1 MQFSLPYSIATKEFP
16 NNLQNEKIKS
26 FIGWDGV
33 VVFDEDTDILDMLK
47 NYAYQYQ
54 CYSEACGRCT
64 PGKYGGRVLYDLLHK
79 IQNDPENLLE
89 NIDQL
94 ERTAHLMQNA
104 SKCEIGK
111 TTPKPILQM
120 LQTRREI
127 FLNPKKIANNQKYI
141 SKITAPCTDACP
153 SHVNIPAYIEG
164 VRDMLFADSLS
175 ATRSSMPLAQV
186 CGRVCPHPCEN
197 ACRRSILDEPIS
209 IMELKRI
216 GADYEFDM
224 HLSYQHS
231 KTPAQSPSTQKKV
244 AVIGAGPGGL
254 SSAYYLAIEGIGVDV
269 YEALP
274 VLGGEVA
281 VGVPNYRMPI
291 SHYNHDIDM
300 LKDLGVRFHTSS
312 AMDETSML
320 ELEKSHQAIVLATGA
335 RISKKLGFPGEDSS
349 LDGYLPAIKFMDEVN
364 LAQKFNLCEF
374 PDITGKN
381 IICVG
386 GGFTSMDVVRSAIR
400 LGAKSVTMLY
410 RRDEATIIRNTSKEE
425 YHESVEE
432 GVKFEFLSA
441 VVDIVSKDGKI
452 IAVDIGQF
460 ELKKTPDS
468 PKGELVKIDKPPLRL
483 ECDILIPAVSQVPDF
498 SYLPKEWGIEI
509 TKWGTLQTQE
519 GTFSTNRKGVFGC
532 GDCVSGPLTI
542 VNAVG
547 QGRRV
552 ASVIKRYLENGEI
565 SLNDEE
571 KMEDY
576 LHQIG
581 VFNKNEMVKGWNE
594 GLKRSESKKVSPS
607 ERKNSFV
614 EVNFGLSNQ
623 EAFSEAQRCM
633 RCYYIAMAVL

>member
-1 MQFSLPYSIATKEFP
+1 MQPFLPYSIGAGEFP
-16 NNLQNEKIKS
+16 NHLQNEKMKS

-33 VVFDEDTDILDMLK
+33 VVFDENTDILDMLK
-47 NYAYQYQ
+47 NYAFQYQ

-64 PGKYGGRVLYDLLHK
+64 PGKYGGRVLYDLLCR
-79 IQNDPENLLE
+79 IQNDPDNLLE
-89 NIDQL
+89 NINRL
-94 ERTAHLMQNA
+94 EETAHLMQNT

-120 LQTRREI
+120 LKTKREI
-127 FLNPKKIANNQKYI
+127 FLNPQKASNTQKYI

-186 CGRVCPHPCEN
+186 CGRVCPHPCES

-224 HLSYQHS
+224 HLPYQHPKS
-231 KTPAQSPSTQKKV
+231 ITQHPCTQKV
-244 AVIGAGPGGL
+244 AIIGAGPGGL
-254 SSAYYLAIEGIGVDV
+254 STAYYLALEGVGVDV

-291 SHYNHDIDM
+291 SNYNHDIDM
-300 LKDLGVRFHTSS
+300 LKELGVRFHTSS
-312 AMDETSML
+312 PMNEKSML

-335 RISKKLGFPGEDSS
+335 RISKKLGFSNEDP
-349 LDGYLPAIKFMDEVN
+349 LLEGYLPAIKFMDEVN
-364 LAQKFNLCEF
+364 LAQKFNLCEI
-374 PDITGKN
+374 PDIKGKN
-381 IICVG
+381 IVCVG

-410 RRDEATIIRNTSKEE
+410 RRDEATIIKNTSKEE

-432 GVKFEFLSA
+432 GVKFEFLST
-441 VVDIVSKDGKI
+441 VVGVASKDNKI
-452 IAVDIGQF
+452 TAIDVGYF

-468 PKGELVKIDKPPLRL
+468 PKGELIKIDKPPSRF
-483 ECDILIPAVSQVPDF
+483 ECDILIPAVSQIPDF
-498 SYLPKEWGIEI
+498 SYLPKEWEIEI

-519 GTFSTNRKGVFGC
+519 GTFATSKKGVFGC

-547 QGRRV
+547 QGKRV
-552 ASVIKRYLENGEI
+552 ANVIKRYLKNNEI
-565 SLNDEE
+565 SLSDEE

-581 VFNKNEMVKGWNE
+581 VFNKSEDVRGWNK
-594 GLKRSESKKVSPS
+594 GLKRSESQKVSPQ
-607 ERKNSFV
+607 ERKKSFI

-623 EAFSEAQRCM
+623 EAFYEAQRCM

>member
-1 MQFSLPYSIATKEFP
+1 MQPHIPYSIPTKDFP
-16 NNLQNEKIKS
+16 DQLQSEKIKS
-26 FIGWDGV
+26 FIGWDGAV
-33 VVFDEDTDILDMLK
+33 IFDQDTDILDMLK

-64 PGKYGGRVLYDLLHK
+64 PGKYGGRVLYDLLCK
-79 IQNDPENLLE
+79 IQSDPENLLE
-89 NIDQL
+89 NIKKL
-94 ERTAHLMQNA
+94 EETALLMKNA

-120 LQTRREI
+120 LETKREI
-127 FLNPKKIANNQKYI
+127 FLNPKNSQPSQKYI

-153 SHVNIPAYIEG
+153 SHVNIPGYIEG
-164 VRDMLFADSLS
+164 VRDMLFTDSLS
-175 ATRSSMPLAQV
+175 RTRSSMPLAQV
-186 CGRVCPHPCEN
+186 CGRVCPHPCES

-224 HLSYQHS
+224 HLPYQHS
-231 KTPAQSPSTQKKV
+231 KSPTEDSSTHKV
-244 AVIGAGPGGL
+244 AIIGAGPGGL
-254 SSAYYLAIEGIGVDV
+254 SAAYYLALEGIDVDV

-281 VGVPNYRMPI
+281 VGVPDYRMPI

-300 LKDLGVRFHTSS
+300 LKELGVKFHVSS
-312 AMDETSML
+312 PMNEDSMR

-335 RISKKLGFPGEDSS
+335 RISKKLGFANENPS
-349 LDGYLPAIKFMDEVN
+349 LEGYLPAIKFMDEVN
-364 LAQKFNLCEF
+364 LSQKFNLCKI
-374 PDITGKN
+374 PDIAGKN
-381 IICVG
+381 IVCVG

-410 RRDEATIIRNTSKEE
+410 RRDEATIIKNTSKEE

-441 VVDIVSKDGKI
+441 VEDVISENGKI
-452 IAVDIGQF
+452 IAVNVGQF

-468 PKGELVKIDKPPLRL
+468 PKGELIKIDKPPLRL
-483 ECDILIPAVSQVPDF
+483 ECDILIPAVSQTPDF
-498 SYLPKEWGIEI
+498 SYLPKEWNIEI
-509 TKWGTLQTQE
+509 TKWGTLQTKE
-519 GTFSTNRKGVFGC
+519 GSFATNRDGVFGC

-547 QGRRV
+547 HGRRV
-552 ASVIKRYLENGEI
+552 ASVIKRYFNTGEI
-565 SLNDEE
+565 SLSDEE

-576 LHQIG
+576 LHKIG
-581 VFNKNEMVKGWNE
+581 VFNKDETVSGWNE
-594 GLKRSESKKVSPS
+594 GLKRAESQKVSP
-607 ERKNSFV
+607 EVRKKSFI
-614 EVNFGLSNQ
+614 EVNFGLTNK